1 MCSGFFFFLMIR
13 RPPRSTL
20 FPYTTLFRSPA
31 GPQPPLTDWDRKCG
45 SGDGDDVT
53 ARACYE
59 VARHT
64 VPKRRWL
71 VYEDVIYRSTSGR
84 TEDALRDLRND
95 GFVPRAATF
104 PEPPEKLKATVC
116 YPSQLRGLGRLLEDA
131 YRPERC
137 WELA

>member
-1 MCSGFFFFLMIR
+1 M
-13 RPPRSTL
+13 
-20 FPYTTLFRSPA
+20 
-31 GPQPPLTDWDRKCG
+31 
-45 SGDGDDVT
+45 T

-137 WELA
+137 WELAVR